1 MIKLNGYLFDTH
13 IHTKEASSCSRVY
26 AEDIVRRYKELGYK
40 GICITDH
47 VSDYQFSKH
56 GVTYEEQV
64 EKYLS
69 GYRNAKKFETDDFHI
84 ILGME
89 IRFLEN
95 DNDYLVYGFDE
106 DFVRN
111 HDMIHFEN
119 PEHFR
124 PFAQENNLIIY
135 QAHPFRIGMT
145 VVDRNFLDGVEVNN
159 GHGDHN
165 SSNDVAYK
173 WAEKYSLR
181 KLSGSDFHGNLS
193 LEPGGVFFEEYL
205 TDSYQVAN
213 ALRNENYTLKIY
225 EK

>member
-1 MIKLNGYLFDTH
+1 MKGFLFDTH

-26 AEDIVRRYKELGYK
+26 AEDIVKRYKELGYK
-40 GICITDH
+40 GLCITDH
-47 VSDYQFSKH
+47 VSVHQFSKH
-56 GVTYEEQV
+56 GATYEEQV

-95 DNDYLVYGFDE
+95 DNDYLVFGFDE
-106 DFVRN
+106 EFVKN

-119 PEHFR
+119 PEQFR
-124 PFAQENNLIIY
+124 PFAEEHNLIIY

-145 VVDRNFLDGVEVNN
+145 VVDRQYLDGVEVYN

-165 SSNDVAYK
+165 SSNDVAFK

-205 TDSYQVAN
+205 TDSYQVAD
-213 ALRNENYTLKIY
+213 ALRNEKYRLKNF